1 MSKTTEQATSTA
13 NRHIIERPRLIHR
26 LDESAAKV
34 ITLVAPAGYGKTT
47 LARQWLL
54 NRPHAWYTASAASGD
69 VGALGLGLVEA
80 AAAVAPGIG
89 QRFRD
94 WLHTRRGT
102 EEVSLAAELLVDD
115 LVTLPADT
123 WLAIDDYQ
131 WLTPDGEKMIELL
144 SHLDQIRLLFTSRR
158 RPQWISSRAL
168 LYGEVFELESEAL
181 AMSHDEAT
189 QVLCEL
195 DEAMAKDLIALAN
208 GWPAVIALASF
219 SGTSPPL
226 SRPTLPP
233 TLHAYIADELFASIE
248 PSAHIGLVQL
258 ALLPNPTSRLAQ
270 RLVGPGSDEIIA
282 EALRVGF
289 LTEENGGN
297 FSIHPLLRTFLRSKL
312 SGLPPKELE
321 PVLARA
327 VKLLVRERLWDG
339 AFDVAVEFA
348 RPDLLDALLEAS
360 LYDLLDRGLLAT
372 VSKFIDFGRTLR
384 SKAFLLDL
392 AEAELAFRSGFH
404 ERARLLA
411 EEASKRFENNAWF
424 ASKSLCLAG
433 HCAYFADEL
442 GAAEEHFRT
451 ARTLAKSRV
460 DERRAVWGLFL
471 CAIENED
478 DAAVSLLE
486 QFEQMRGSAVDDQ
499 VRAQNGRLH
508 VGMRLGSLNHGLSG
522 AEAVAGI
529 VSEARDPVV
538 RTSFWHVY
546 AGALRAAGAY
556 ASAQQAV
563 DRALDEIETFDLDF
577 ARAHVLLTRASACA
591 GLRAY
596 EGALALLDDV
606 AEVGKRNGDTYL
618 QMSERTMRCRVC
630 LLLGDVAGAARAT
643 DAMWEQVASSGQHAE
658 FLACRALALG
668 MAPSQRE
675 HPLGVLAEAEQR
687 SRENEAV
694 LLCRCVR
701 ALLSFDHDAEGAA
714 TIISQA
720 CRLALAKGVIDPIV
734 FALRVDNRLTALV
747 GQVEDLR
754 PALTDI
760 LSIVAASGI
769 EATQTSVCGQP
780 FKEAESLTK
789 REREVLQLV
798 AEGLTN
804 LEIATRLFLTLATV
818 KVHVR
823 NILRKLGVR
832 SRTEAA
838 IYALK
843 MQRHEADEHEP

>member
-1 MSKTTEQATSTA
+1 MSETTEQATSVA
-13 NRHIIERPRLIHR
+13 NRHIIERPRLMRR
-26 LDESAAKV
+26 LDEAGAKV

-47 LARQWLL
+47 LARQWLAH
-54 NRPHAWYTASAASGD
+54 RPHAWYTASAASGD

-80 AAAVAPGIG
+80 AAAVAPGVG

-94 WLHTRRGT
+94 WLHARRGT
-102 EEVSLAAELLVDD
+102 EEVSLAADLLVDD

-123 WLAIDDYQ
+123 CLAIDDYQ
-131 WLTPDGEKMIELL
+131 WLTPDGEKIIELL
-144 SHLDQIRLLFTSRR
+144 SHLDHIKLLLTSRR

-189 QVLCEL
+189 QVLRGL
-195 DEAMAKDLIALAN
+195 DQAVAQDLIGLAN

-219 SGTSPPL
+219 TGTPPPL
-226 SRPTLPP
+226 STPALPP

-248 PSAHIGLVQL
+248 PSAHIELAQL

-270 RLVGPGSDEIIA
+270 HLVGPASDEVIA

-289 LTEENGGN
+289 LTEEDGGS
-297 FSIHPLLRTFLRSKL
+297 FSIHPLLRTFLRRKL
-312 SGLPPKELE
+312 SGLPPNELE
-321 PVLARA
+321 PVLGRA
-327 VKLLVRERLWDG
+327 VKVLVQERLWDG
-339 AFDVAVEFA
+339 AFDVVLEFE
-348 RPDLLDALLEAS
+348 RPDLLDAVLEAS
-360 LYDLLDRGLLAT
+360 IYDLLDRGLLAT
-372 VSKFIDFGRTLR
+372 LSKFIDFGRALR
-384 SKAFLLDL
+384 SNASFLDL

-411 EEASKRFENNAWF
+411 EEASIGFENNAGF

-442 GAAEEHFRT
+442 GAAEEHFRR
-451 ARTLAKSRV
+451 ARTLAQCRA

-478 DAAVSLLE
+478 EAADTLLE
-486 QFEQMRGSAVDDQ
+486 QFEQMRGTAVDDL

-522 AEAVAGI
+522 AEAVAAI
-529 VSEARDPVV
+529 VSEACDPVV

-556 ASAQQAV
+556 ASVQRAV

-577 ARAHVLLTRASACA
+577 ARAHVQLTRASACA
-591 GLRAY
+591 GMKAY
-596 EGALALLDDV
+596 EDALALLDDV

-630 LLLGDVAGAARAT
+630 LLRGDVDGAARAT
-643 DAMWEQVASSGQHAE
+643 DTVWQHVASSGQHAE

-675 HPLGVLAEAEQR
+675 DPLGVLAEAEQR
-687 SRENEAV
+687 SSENEAT

-701 ALLSFDHDAEGAA
+701 ASLSLDHDADSAA
-714 TIISQA
+714 TIISHA
-720 CRLALAKGVIDPIV
+720 FRLALGKGVIDPII
-734 FALRVDNRLTALV
+734 FALRVDNRLAPLI
-747 GQVEDLR
+747 GQAEELR
-754 PALTDI
+754 PALNDI
-760 LSIVAASGI
+760 LSIVDASGI
-769 EATQTSVCGQP
+769 ATHASVRGQP
-780 FKEAESLTK
+780 FDEAESLTK
-789 REREVLQLV
+789 REREVLQLI

-804 LEIATRLFLTLATV
+804 IEIATRLFLTLATV

-843 MQRHEADEHEP
+843 MQRHEADVREP